1 MHTTMS
7 LAKDAILPTCLFFQQ
22 LGIAKNLGYRVT
34 MLWRVCRLLLIGL
47 RDSGVITN
55 KIWRYVRLL
64 PAPSCYICL
73 HNRVFSF
80 VHTEPKTFSVDA
92 SNDVLSHIMEAYV
105 SFLLK
110 KCIKCFSQF
119 CKYHNLQREQ
129 MSDMWIEAIMIKTL
143 GILST
148 RVRSVPMCALL
159 TYSHERTWSDPRRDK
174 CKRLTSLDA
183 KIGACSTHRERLR
196 NSLKIG
202 VTRKIKFELRAMVTF
217 TTSLHCSLC
226 SSRSTV
232 KGITG
237 DLRLPITPL
246 LLNYS
251 LQQSISETDCFNVKC
266 ISRLR

>member
-1 MHTTMS
+1 
-7 LAKDAILPTCLFFQQ
+7 
-22 LGIAKNLGYRVT
+22 
-34 MLWRVCRLLLIGL
+34 
-47 RDSGVITN
+47 
-55 KIWRYVRLL
+55 
-64 PAPSCYICL
+64 
-73 HNRVFSF
+73 
-80 VHTEPKTFSVDA
+80 
-92 SNDVLSHIMEAYV
+92 MEAYV

-110 KCIKCFSQF
+110 KCIKCSSQF
-119 CKYHNLQREQ
+119 SKYHNLQREK
-129 MSDMWIEAIMIKTL
+129 MSDMWLEVIMIKTL

-148 RVRSVPMCALL
+148 QVRSVAMCALL

-183 KIGACSTHRERLR
+183 KIGACST
-196 NSLKIG
+196 
-202 VTRKIKFELRAMVTF
+202 RKIKFELRAMV

-251 LQQSISETDCFNVKC
+251 LQQSISENVKC